1 MINSVSPLTVN
12 VHTIYHLQL
21 KHYCIYN
28 SVFEIIL
35 KLYISMKIIIFI
47 SFLLIIHFVFHSYF
61 KYSNILNLASSFNN
75 LSPIFCASKTDIFL
89 INSFW
94 FFILHISGID
104 SDQRKRWKSP
114 YAVWNG
120 FCGYRCVG
128 NVSEVL

>member
-89 INSFW
+89 SSPIVHSLMYCLSSFTTSSKSV
-94 FFILHISGID
+94 ILLRPLTCHIPV
-104 SDQRKRWKSP
+104 SP
-114 YAVWNG
+114 GLVA
-120 FCGYRCVG
+120 RRAR
-128 NVSEVL
+128 